1 LDTGLARSALAP
13 FPFLLPFCY
22 RCTASRAALTRSDLS
37 PALPEHQP
45 IELPGFRL
53 VDLGQSDARSGRAP
67 GLPQSNAVASLDVL
81 SRSKPADSWRRVTAA
96 TVYRL
101 VREGDELTSAD
112 IEVASTADRYWL
124 VKIDQ
129 RGGGIGGR
137 PPGLS
142 AGWVPH
148 RFVLASRGTG
158 PFQLAYG
165 SRDAKA
171 PAFPIATLGQ
181 ITRARRSSSSGGRRP
196 AWLHPV
202 SPSAWPG
209 RRTPSNSAAKRPGA
223 SALTGNAGRSGGASC
238 WASWCSAGWR
248 SGWPDRYPRRRD
260 CRLPPAPLGAH
271 YLITRVDN
279 TTTVT
284 ESDETNNCL
293 ASDSTVQGTAP

>member
-1 LDTGLARSALAP
+1 M
-13 FPFLLPFCY
+13 
-22 RCTASRAALTRSDLS
+22 
-37 PALPEHQP
+37 
-45 IELPGFRL
+45 
-53 VDLGQSDARSGRAP
+53 
-67 GLPQSNAVASLDVL
+67 PQSNAVASLDVL

-209 RRTPSNSAAKRPGA
+209 RRTPSNAAAKRPGA
-223 SALTGNAGRSGGASC
+223 SALTGDAGRSVGASC
-238 WASWCSAGWR
+238 WASWCSAEWR
-248 SGWPDRYPRRRD
+248 SGWPHRYPRRRD

-271 YLITRVDN
+271 YLITRADN
-279 TTTVT
+279 ATTVT